1 MKGTVNFMPVLSSK
15 RLRTYFLVGA
25 ATGILYVVIGRSS
38 NPAYQIIDGLF
49 AAGVLPLV
57 AGCFLLSKSLGS
69 FDLMAY
75 TQKKLKKLDDSA
87 PSAEAGGSGE
97 NPKTHADDLD
107 KKKSSSSFKEPLL
120 VGAIFCLASIF
131 SAVTLL

>member
-1 MKGTVNFMPVLSSK
+1 MPVLSSK
-15 RLRTYFLVGA
+15 RLRTYFLVGV

-38 NPAYQIIDGLF
+38 NSAYQIVDGLF

-75 TQKKLKKLDDSA
+75 TQKKLKKRDDSA
-87 PSAEAGGSGE
+87 SSAD
-97 NPKTHADDLD
+97 ADYLA
-107 KKKSSSSFKEPLL
+107 KKESVASFKEPLL
-120 VGAIFCLASIF
+120 VGAIFCLASVF
-131 SAVTLL
+131 SALTLL

>member
-1 MKGTVNFMPVLSSK
+1 MPVLSSK

-87 PSAEAGGSGE
+87 PSAEAGGSGSGE
-97 NPKTHADDLD
+97 NPETHADDLD
-107 KKKSSSSFKEPLL
+107 KKKSASSFKEPLL

>member
-15 RLRTYFLVGA
+15 RLRTYFLVGV

-38 NPAYQIIDGLF
+38 NSAYQIVDGLL

-75 TQKKLKKLDDSA
+75 TQKKLKKRDDSA
-87 PSAEAGGSGE
+87 PSAD
-97 NPKTHADDLD
+97 ADYLA
-107 KKKSSSSFKEPLL
+107 KKESVASFKEPLL
-120 VGAIFCLASIF
+120 VGAIFCLASVF
-131 SAVTLL
+131 SALTLL

>member
-15 RLRTYFLVGA
+15 RLRTYFLVGV

-38 NPAYQIIDGLF
+38 NLAYQIVDGLF

-57 AGCFLLSKSLGS
+57 AGCFLLSIYLGS

-75 TQKKLKKLDDSA
+75 TQKKLKKRDDSA
-87 PSAEAGGSGE
+87 RSAD
-97 NPKTHADDLD
+97 ADYLA
-107 KKKSSSSFKEPLL
+107 KKESVASFKEPLL
-120 VGAIFCLASIF
+120 VGAIFCLASVF
-131 SAVTLL
+131 SALTLL